1 MPGLSPCNKVVASVI
16 IASIVIVVLE
26 TEPRFYLAYQR
37 EFIIADIIISWLFA
51 IEYAFRLW
59 VMGEDPR
66 YRGFEGRIKYMFT
79 LRSVFDLLA
88 ILPIF
93 FYGAVGSDMVI
104 FRLFRLVRIYT
115 LAKLGSFS
123 IALKHIKHAVTER
136 SNELILAFAMAM
148 MVLLVASTI
157 MYLIEGPLQP
167 DKFGSIPRS
176 LWWGIS
182 TLTGTGVGDIYPITV
197 AGKICCSFT
206 LLAGIGLIAMP
217 TGILAAAFSDAFQRH
232 KSSFAHKSL
241 HPRQKP

>member
-1 MPGLSPCNKVVASVI
+1 MPGLSPCNKV
-16 IASIVIVVLE
+16 IAAAIVTSIVVVVLE

-37 EFIIADIIISWLFA
+37 EFIVADIIISWLFA
-51 IEYAFRLW
+51 IEYLFRLW

-66 YRGFEGRIKYMFT
+66 YRGLEGRVRYVFT
-79 LRSVFDLLA
+79 LRSICDLLA

-93 FYGAVGSDMVI
+93 FFGALGSDMII

-123 IALKHIKHAVTER
+123 MALKHIRHAVTER

-148 MVLLVASTI
+148 MVLLVASTC
-157 MYLIEGPLQP
+157 MYLIEGPIQP

-182 TLTGTGVGDIYPITV
+182 TLTGTGIGDIYPVTV
-197 AGKICCSFT
+197 AGKLCCSLT

-232 KSSFAHKSL
+232 KSSFTHKNI
-241 HPRQKP
+241 HPHHKD